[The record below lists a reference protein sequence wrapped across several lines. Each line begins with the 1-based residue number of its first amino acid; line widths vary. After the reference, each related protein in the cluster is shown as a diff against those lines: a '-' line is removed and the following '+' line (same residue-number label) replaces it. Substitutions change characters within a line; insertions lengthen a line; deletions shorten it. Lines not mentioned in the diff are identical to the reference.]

1 MSTISSI
8 NPGILPQQPVLP
20 PQVEQPSISVV
31 DLQNLLII
39 VDLATQRGAFR
50 GPELSQIGTLF
61 DKVNQFVQAAS
72 PPQQDNAESPA
83 QQAAP
88 QPVAMPMAPSPVMP
102 MTPPFAP
109 KVGS

>member
-8 NPGILPQQPVLP
+8 NPGIEPQPLVQDT
-20 PQVEQPSISVV
+20 QVNQPSISIQ

-50 GPELSQIGTLF
+50 GPELSQIGALF
-61 DKVNQFVQAAS
+61 DKINQFVQAAT
-72 PPQQDNAESPA
+72 PPQQDNAE
-83 QQAAP
+83 QQPAP
-88 QPVAMPMAPSPVMP
+88 QPQQMPMAPSPVMP

-109 KVGS
+109 KVGG